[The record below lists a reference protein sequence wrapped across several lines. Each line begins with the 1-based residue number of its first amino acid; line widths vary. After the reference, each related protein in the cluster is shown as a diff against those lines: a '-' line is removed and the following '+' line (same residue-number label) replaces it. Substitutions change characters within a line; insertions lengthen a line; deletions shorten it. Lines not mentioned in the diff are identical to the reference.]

1 MVRLEKIDAFSQNC
15 EIHRA
20 FIAAIIYLQRALLP
34 TVFPS
39 ATGQCVSKQ
48 TVPRGVNH
56 IVRWTARLVWESV
69 QKNMWR
75 SQEYRLIHCDWYGFI
90 PDKDTDWFGLNWI
103 DTAVDELTQYTYLVI
118 SWASSA
124 DQHCLLSQNICCS
137 TSARMRP
144 VLVLKQ

>member
-1 MVRLEKIDAFSQNC
+1 MVRLEKIDTFSQNC

-48 TVPRGVNH
+48 TVPRCVNH
-56 IVRWTARLVWESV
+56 IVRGTAGPVKGSV

-75 SQEYRLIHCDWYGFI
+75 SQEYRLIYFD
-90 PDKDTDWFGLNWI
+90 
-103 DTAVDELTQYTYLVI
+103 
-118 SWASSA
+118 
-124 DQHCLLSQNICCS
+124 
-137 TSARMRP
+137 
-144 VLVLKQ
+144 